1 MSPDLRKGVCFIYIL
16 SRRSVVFD
24 LRPGAGLLQLGHQ
37 AVSCTNGTINWRQ
50 IYGDDAFRLK
60 TPLYESDYQQMRKE
74 KEIDFEA
81 LAKRAKEY
89 AEVSS
94 TLVMFNQFGTGFA
107 VSCALRDTERI
118 VENTRSLC
126 GG

>member
-1 MSPDLRKGVCFIYIL
+1 M
-16 SRRSVVFD
+16 
-24 LRPGAGLLQLGHQ
+24 GHQ

-60 TPLYESDYQQMRKE
+60 TPLYESDYQRMRKE

-89 AEVSS
+89 AEVS
-94 TLVMFNQFGTGFA
+94 L
-107 VSCALRDTERI
+107 
-118 VENTRSLC
+118 SLPLLDIC
-126 GG
+126 W